1 MSERNNGN
9 GGQSAPASTPSASG
23 SAIDIEKL
31 AEKVYQLM
39 RNDARLDRARGK
51 TPRRGTRDIR
61 R

>member
-1 MSERNNGN
+1 MGEHINGN
-9 GGQSAPASTPSASG
+9 GGQTAPASMSSASG

-31 AEKVYQLM
+31 AEKVYKLM
-39 RNDARLDRARGK
+39 CDDARLDRARGK